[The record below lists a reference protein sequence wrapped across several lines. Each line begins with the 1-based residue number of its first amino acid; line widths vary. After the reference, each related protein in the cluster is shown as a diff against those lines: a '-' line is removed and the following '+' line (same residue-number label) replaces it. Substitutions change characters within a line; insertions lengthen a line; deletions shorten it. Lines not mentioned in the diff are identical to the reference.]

1 MTEETKSTEAKSTG
15 TLATEV
21 VHHLS
26 RLVQGELALAKAEL
40 EAKLRA
46 AMMGALLVGA
56 AAAVGLVALVVLSLA
71 LVTFLVDAGL
81 APFRATLVV
90 LAGLIVLALVLVLTG
105 QSRLRAAR
113 LTPSRTV
120 ENVRRDTATI
130 KEAIEN
136 GPTR

>member
-1 MTEETKSTEAKSTG
+1 MTETRTNESKSTG

-26 RLVQGELALAKAEL
+26 RLVQGELALARAEI
-40 EAKLRA
+40 EAKLKA
-46 AMMGALLVGA
+46 AMVGIALMVAGA
-56 AAAVGLVALVVLSLA
+56 AVALAALIVLA
-71 LVTFLVDAGL
+71 LAMVPVLVDAGL
-81 APFRATLVV
+81 SPLAATLVV
-90 LAGLIVLALVLVLTG
+90 LAALLVLALVLVLAG
-105 QSRLRAAR
+105 RSRMRASR

-130 KEAIEN
+130 KEAIDN